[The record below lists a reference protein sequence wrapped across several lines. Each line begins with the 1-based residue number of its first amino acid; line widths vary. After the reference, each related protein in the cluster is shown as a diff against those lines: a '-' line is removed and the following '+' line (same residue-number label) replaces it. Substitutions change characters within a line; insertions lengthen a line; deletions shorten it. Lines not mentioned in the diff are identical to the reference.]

1 MSIGIVVILYNPDV
15 EHVNHLI
22 DEFASD
28 DWQIAIVDN
37 SPHPTQ
43 LDLDSNCI
51 YYHYPSNLGIAE
63 AQNIGLRALFSQS
76 IGYCFLLDQDSSFSP
91 VIAASLYKQF
101 IALEKVSPVAAIGPA
116 IHCQFSNTVQEGVI
130 QKGKQISLGL
140 KEVKQIIASGM
151 LISQQ
156 AFEKVGEKESAL
168 FIDGVDHEWCWRA
181 KRKGLKV
188 YQSQLVSMPHRQGDD
203 RVKVLGITFKQGT
216 PVRLYY
222 QLRNVLILS
231 RRRYVPIYWK
241 CRHLFAIPLRYIVN
255 RFVFENGQERGQ
267 FMRKGLR
274 DGIKKTYGPLK

>member
-1 MSIGIVVILYNPDV
+1 M
-15 EHVNHLI
+15 
-22 DEFASD
+22 
-28 DWQIAIVDN
+28 
-37 SPHPTQ
+37 
-43 LDLDSNCI
+43 
-51 YYHYPSNLGIAE
+51 
-63 AQNIGLRALFSQS
+63 
-76 IGYCFLLDQDSSFSP
+76 
-91 VIAASLYKQF
+91 
-101 IALEKVSPVAAIGPA
+101 
-116 IHCQFSNTVQEGVI
+116 I
-130 QKGKQISLGL
+130 QKGKQVSLGL
-140 KEVKQIIASGM
+140 REVKQIIASGM

-181 KRKGLKV
+181 KRLGLKV

-203 RVKVLGITFKQGT
+203 RMKVLGITFKQGA